1 MVSIIFLGVLGLL
14 FLLLIILTLV
24 LIFTKKKD
32 TDEDYDED
40 YDTASFA
47 ENEASYEDYDDG
59 DSEDINEYDEAQTEN
74 DDDSYSDNVDD
85 EDDIF
90 NEAYKEAS
98 DDETVSDIDDETDD
112 GIDESAAEE
121 TSKSDSNAEDNKSTY
136 SEDADKKTDISS
148 EVLANEA
155 NDEIDL
161 DSLLDEISENKN
173 EADVHPAA
181 ETLTDEEDRDSAE
194 EQSILEE
201 EADVEQTVDEIPAV
215 FADELGDYSDSA
227 FAPVYEDDKLS
238 DEALI
243 ASVKEAQALSEN
255 VMHSNSNNSEVL
267 FGVGDELD
275 KYKKKAPKKSTV
287 SSDEDFYWYNKM
299 DVMEKPSYKTAE
311 MYYHYFN
318 LPKDCIDDLLIEM
331 YDCALVRTEEIRY
344 IAYGIKPKA
353 VSLKDI
359 MQEGNYYYTDQ
370 PKQKEPL
377 PQDLIRI
384 YEKWCGYVDK
394 LFDKIEIH
402 ADEYTIQE
410 IRKILCEYGRNDVDV
425 LLEGR

>member
-14 FLLLIILTLV
+14 FLLLIVLTLV

-32 TDEDYDED
+32 TDEDYGDTEDIYDEYEGDED
-40 YDTASFA
+40 SYEEESDNQYYEASEDVSEYEEDEASDASEDSGDDEGDIFDEA
-47 ENEASYEDYDDG
+47 YNEASDAQNNDD
-59 DSEDINEYDEAQTEN
+59 NETDTDTDEA
-74 DDDSYSDNVDD
+74 
-85 EDDIF
+85 DI
-90 NEAYKEAS
+90 
-98 DDETVSDIDDETDD
+98 
-112 GIDESAAEE
+112 ESEAEE
-121 TSKSDSNAEDNKSTY
+121 TETGG
-136 SEDADKKTDISS
+136 EVTD
-148 EVLANEA
+148 E
-155 NDEIDL
+155 DL
-161 DSLLDEISENKN
+161 DLDDLLDENSS
-173 EADVHPAA
+173 
-181 ETLTDEEDRDSAE
+181 T
-194 EQSILEE
+194 E
-201 EADVEQTVDEIPAV
+201 EAATEDDTVTDNLNVEVDEIPAV

-227 FAPVYEDDKLS
+227 FAPSYEDDKLS

-255 VMHSNSNNSEVL
+255 VKNSTSNNNSEVL

-318 LPKDCIDDLLIEM
+318 LPKDCIDDLLVEM

-410 IRKILCEYGRNDVDV
+410 IRRILCEYGRNDVDV

>member
-14 FLLLIILTLV
+14 FLLLVILTLV

-32 TDEDYDED
+32 TDEDYEED
-40 YDTASFA
+40 YDSEEYDENYDETSYEENEDLYDDNVSDEVSDDEETQA
-47 ENEASYEDYDDG
+47 ENYSDDAVDGGDIFDEAYEEASYD
-59 DSEDINEYDEAQTEN
+59 EDI
-74 DDDSYSDNVDD
+74 
-85 EDDIF
+85 
-90 NEAYKEAS
+90 
-98 DDETVSDIDDETDD
+98 SDIDDEADD
-112 GIDESAAEE
+112 VVDDNTVEE
-121 TSKSDSNAEDNKSTY
+121 TVQNDNEDKESDSTDNNAS
-136 SEDADKKTDISS
+136 DADVEKTD
-148 EVLANEA
+148 EA
-155 NDEIDL
+155 DDELDL

-173 EADVHPAA
+173 EAETQTVADAEPAVESQA
-181 ETLTDEEDRDSAE
+181 HTE
-194 EQSILEE
+194 EQSTSEGVTY
-201 EADVEQTVDEIPAV
+201 DEQPVDEIPAV
-215 FADELGDYSDSA
+215 FADELGDYTDSA

-255 VMHSNSNNSEVL
+255 VMHSASNNNSEVL

-275 KYKKKAPKKSTV
+275 KYKKKTPKKSTV

-318 LPKDCIDDLLIEM
+318 LPKDCIDDLLVEM

>member
-14 FLLLIILTLV
+14 FLLLVILTLV

-32 TDEDYDED
+32 SDEDDNEEYDEDSYDDTSEEADEYYEESEDEDYEESDDIDED
-40 YDTASFA
+40 YES
-47 ENEASYEDYDDG
+47 EEDYDV
-59 DSEDINEYDEAQTEN
+59 EET
-74 DDDSYSDNVDD
+74 DDNYEEESDVDLSSDD
-85 EDDIF
+85 EDI
-90 NEAYKEAS
+90 ES
-98 DDETVSDIDDETDD
+98 DDETFEDDDIDDETTDENSDYQADD
-112 GIDESAAEE
+112 YDDSEAEEDDISTEADDESE
-121 TSKSDSNAEDNKSTY
+121 
-136 SEDADKKTDISS
+136 
-148 EVLANEA
+148 
-155 NDEIDL
+155 L
-161 DSLLDEISENKN
+161 DSILDELSDDKDDTSLEDSK
-173 EADVHPAA
+173 EEEKTQTDAELPA
-181 ETLTDEEDRDSAE
+181 T
-194 EQSILEE
+194 EE
-201 EADVEQTVDEIPAV
+201 EADIEVDKIPSV
-215 FADELGDYSDSA
+215 YADELGDYFDSA
-227 FAPVYEDDKLS
+227 FAPLQEDDKLS

-243 ASVKEAQALSEN
+243 ASVKEAQAMSEN
-255 VMHSNSNNSEVL
+255 VMQSTAYNNQEL
-267 FGVGDELD
+267 IFGVGDELD
-275 KYKKKAPKKSTV
+275 RYKKKAPKKSTV

-299 DVMEKPSYKTAE
+299 DVMDRPSYKTAE

-318 LPKDCIDDLLIEM
+318 LPKDCIDDLLVEM

-359 MQEGNYYYTDQ
+359 MQEGNFYYTDQ